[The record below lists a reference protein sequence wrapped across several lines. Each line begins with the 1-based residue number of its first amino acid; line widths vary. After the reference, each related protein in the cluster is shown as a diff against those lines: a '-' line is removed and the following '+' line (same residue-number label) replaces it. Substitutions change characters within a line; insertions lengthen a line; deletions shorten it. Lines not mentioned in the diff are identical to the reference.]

1 MTQPALE
8 VTDLGCTLGNRRLFT
23 GLAFSLPPAR
33 WLMLTGANGSG
44 KSTLLRIVAGLV
56 MPTQGQVRWQG
67 SPRRAGDPGW
77 NAAFVYQGHAPG
89 WKDQLTARENLET
102 QAWLDLPDR
111 RAASAAVD
119 AAIAEMGLQRQ
130 RNLPFARLSAGQ
142 RRRLGLARLALA
154 PRPLWLLDEPTTALD
169 TEGQKLFAGLLDR
182 HLARG
187 GCAIVATHLD
197 FPTSSPSVPLRLG
210 QAAHADEPGATGEAV
225 PTRRAGKTGATAA
238 APGPSRDP
246 R

>member
-119 AAIAEMGLQRQ
+119 AAIAEVGLQRQ

-238 APGPSRDP
+238 APGPSGDP